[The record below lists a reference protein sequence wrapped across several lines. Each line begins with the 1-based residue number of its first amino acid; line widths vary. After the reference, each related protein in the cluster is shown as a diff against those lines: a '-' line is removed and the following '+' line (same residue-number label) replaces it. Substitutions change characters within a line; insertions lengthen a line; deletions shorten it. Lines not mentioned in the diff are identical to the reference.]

1 MPKGQYNRSQ
11 TKKHVAASIPS
22 IKDACQQFPNEE
34 SAIAFLVS
42 HGILTAAEE
51 TDCVACGYH
60 GCRRKSKA
68 TPKSLK
74 CNKKDCG
81 KSQSLVVHTLF
92 ANSKMPLHQILYIAV
107 FFLFQSPAATVVS
120 QLHCS
125 SRTVNDFYQLFRKMI
140 RAVLEADGAFKAE
153 DQAGAAAAATSDPDA
168 EKKKVDEDDHKA
180 VAIWRQ
186 MNNDSMWEAFLGCL
200 KRVTY
205 DSKEGFKVVKEAAA
219 PVDAKEVAAATA
231 AVAAATTAAAAAASA
246 ASTTGAAQGG
256 EPPALPPIED
266 FIETG
271 TEDIIG
277 VAEAII
283 DINPNQ
289 KKKGGKRKAGEDGA
303 EEVVNRQFME
313 ESDQADNKRHKASTS
328 IPSFMDVC
336 CLVPD
341 ENSAI
346 AFLTGHG
353 VFPNPKE
360 VVCAHCG
367 YKGFRHKGKKT
378 PKYIKCNRCSKG
390 QSLMKGTL
398 FEKSRVPLHQA
409 LYMALFWLSMSS
421 ASTVIAQLGCSSATV
436 TEFFGK
442 FRSHAKKCLDAS
454 PNPAMENRDPEQIEQ
469 QMKVHIPRYAR
480 KNEKAHNDH
489 FSAAMWRDLNVN
501 NLWEAFVQSLKT
513 VKYNHDDAADK
524 NIKNIWVK
532 EDGTACCKYH
542 GRLGGKGKEP
552 PKQPPQQPS
561 QQELEDIVAPVLPI
575 IEEATITNEVADV

>member
-1 MPKGQYNRSQ
+1 MPKGKYDRSQ
-11 TKKHVAASIPS
+11 TKKHVTASIPS

-51 TDCVACGYH
+51 VNCVACGYH

-81 KSQSLVVHTLF
+81 KSQSLVVKTVF

-125 SRTVNDFYQLFRKMI
+125 SRTVNDFYQLFRQMI
-140 RAVLEADGAFKAE
+140 RKVLEVDGAFKAE
-153 DQAGAAAAATSDPDA
+153 DHVDAASASATAANDKDA
-168 EKKKVDEDDHKA
+168 EKKKEADDLQA
-180 VAIWRQ
+180 LAIWRQ
-186 MNNDSMWEAFLGCL
+186 MNSESMWEAFLVCL

-219 PVDAKEVAAATA
+219 PVDANEVAAATA
-231 AVAAATTAAAAAASA
+231 AVAAATTAAAAASA
-246 ASTTGAAQGG
+246 AATTGAAQGG
-256 EPPALPPIED
+256 DPPALPPIED
-266 FIETG
+266 FMETG
-271 TEDIIG
+271 SEDIIG

-289 KKKGGKRKAGEDGA
+289 KKKGGKRKAGEGAA
-303 EEVVNRQFME
+303 EEVVNRQFTE
-313 ESDQADNKRHKASTS
+313 ESQPADTKRHKASTS
-328 IPSFMDVC
+328 IPSFMDIC

-341 ENSAI
+341 EKSAI
-346 AFLTGHG
+346 SFLTARG

-360 VVCAHCG
+360 VICAHCG

-442 FRSHAKKCLDAS
+442 FRAHAKRCLDAS
-454 PNPAMENRDPEQIEQ
+454 PNPALENRDPEQIEQ

-501 NLWEAFVQSLKT
+501 NLWGAFVESLKT
-513 VKYNHDDAADK
+513 IKYNHDLDNESK
-524 NIKNIWVK
+524 KVFVL

-542 GRLGGKGKEP
+542 LKQGVKGKEP
-552 PKQPPQQPS
+552 KQQPLQPS
-561 QQELEDIVAPVLPI
+561 QQELEDIAAPALPAL
-575 IEEATITNEVADV
+575 ESPTIPNDEADV